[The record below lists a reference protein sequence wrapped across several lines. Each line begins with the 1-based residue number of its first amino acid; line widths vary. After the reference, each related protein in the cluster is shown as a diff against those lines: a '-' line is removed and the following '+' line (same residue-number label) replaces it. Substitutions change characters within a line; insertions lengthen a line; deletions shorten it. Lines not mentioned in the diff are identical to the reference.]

1 MEAAGE
7 KFFENLKNG
16 LDSHDKLWYPVVTA
30 RLVKPNQS
38 SSDSLQRDA
47 CNSLWGDSIPP
58 FHSPNDRE
66 SGLWFAPLSL
76 RAARGALVRR
86 SVQKRTKCGTHRLD
100 HLCAPLF
107 VLQRLSLWESWREAP
122 ERARTL
128 TKNGRRSDDRA
139 LTKTQLIAAQRFFP
153 LWLAL
158 SVTSGDT
165 SPKGRGRTSAELSLD
180 TPGEC
185 TIIMCVGKT
194 RKVVFLRN
202 DKMGGNE

>member
-1 MEAAGE
+1 MPATLFEAIRFLHSILLFIKKRKRLMVCSAFPARSAGRSGTATCA
-7 KFFENLKNG
+7 KKN
-16 LDSHDKLWYPVVTA
+16 
-30 RLVKPNQS
+30 
-38 SSDSLQRDA
+38 
-47 CNSLWGDSIPP
+47 
-58 FHSPNDRE
+58 
-66 SGLWFAPLSL
+66 
-76 RAARGALVRR
+76 
-86 SVQKRTKCGTHRLD
+86 KCGTHRLD

-107 VLQRLSLWESWREAP
+107 VAPRLSLWESWREAP

-128 TKNGRRSDDRA
+128 TKNGRRSDNRA

-158 SVTSGDT
+158 SVIAPQCHLSQRERHNVGDD
-165 SPKGRGRTSAELSLD
+165 RWEELSLD

-185 TIIMCVGKT
+185 TIIRCVGKT

>member
-7 KFFENLKNG
+7 KIFENLKNG

-30 RLVKPNQS
+30 RLVKSNQS

-47 CNSLWGDSIPP
+47 CNSLSGDSVPP
-58 FHSPNDRE
+58 FHSPDDRE

-86 SVQKRTKCGTHRLD
+86 SVQKSTKCGTHRLD

-107 VLQRLSLWESWREAP
+107 VLP
-122 ERARTL
+122 GN
-128 TKNGRRSDDRA
+128 TKGRR
-139 LTKTQLIAAQRFFP
+139 KTM
-153 LWLAL
+153 
-158 SVTSGDT
+158 
-165 SPKGRGRTSAELSLD
+165 SLD
-180 TPGEC
+180 TIGEC
-185 TIIMCVGKT
+185 TIIMYVGKT

>member
-1 MEAAGE
+1 M
-7 KFFENLKNG
+7 
-16 LDSHDKLWYPVVTA
+16 
-30 RLVKPNQS
+30 
-38 SSDSLQRDA
+38 
-47 CNSLWGDSIPP
+47 
-58 FHSPNDRE
+58 
-66 SGLWFAPLSL
+66 L
-76 RAARGALVRR
+76 RFPCAQRGALWYGALCK
-86 SVQKRTKCGTHRLD
+86 KRTKCGTHRLD

-107 VLQRLSLWESWREAP
+107 VAPRLSLWESWREAP

-128 TKNGRRSDDRA
+128 TKNGRRSDNRA

-158 SVTSGDT
+158 SVIAPQCHLSQRERLLLTVSHERRL
-165 SPKGRGRTSAELSLD
+165 KELSLD

-185 TIIMCVGKT
+185 TIIRCVGKT

>member
-1 MEAAGE
+1 MPATLFEAIRFLHSILLIIE
-7 KFFENLKNG
+7 KAAYG
-16 LDSHDKLWYPVVTA
+16 L
-30 RLVKPNQS
+30 
-38 SSDSLQRDA
+38 
-47 CNSLWGDSIPP
+47 
-58 FHSPNDRE
+58 
-66 SGLWFAPLSL
+66 L
-76 RAARGALVRR
+76 RFPCAQRGALWYGGLCK
-86 SVQKRTKCGTHRLD
+86 KRTKCGTHRLD

-165 SPKGRGRTSAELSLD
+165 SPKGRGITSAMTDRKSCLL
-180 TPGEC
+180 TPR
-185 TIIMCVGKT
+185 VS
-194 RKVVFLRN
+194 VL
-202 DKMGGNE
+202 

>member
-1 MEAAGE
+1 MPATLFEAIRFLHSILPIIE
-7 KFFENLKNG
+7 KAAYG
-16 LDSHDKLWYPVVTA
+16 L
-30 RLVKPNQS
+30 
-38 SSDSLQRDA
+38 
-47 CNSLWGDSIPP
+47 
-58 FHSPNDRE
+58 
-66 SGLWFAPLSL
+66 L
-76 RAARGALVRR
+76 RFPCAQRGALWYGALCK
-86 SVQKRTKCGTHRLD
+86 KRTICGTHRLD

-128 TKNGRRSDDRA
+128 TKNGRRSDNRA

-165 SPKGRGRTSAELSLD
+165 SPKGRGITSAELSLD

-185 TIIMCVGKT
+185 TIIRCVGKT